1 MKYDNPMEMRKK
13 ITVILL
19 LSGLVLALLPL
30 SANRSFMVKPGKL
43 LSDILNPEVSLTA
56 DQVAK
61 LIVNE
66 DSTTR
71 FIDLRSPEEF
81 RKLNIPGSVNI
92 PYNDFISS
100 DLYIY
105 LNDKKVKN
113 IFYSNGNFY
122 SNYAMVYARG
132 LGYENSYVME
142 GGLNEWFNTVMESIF
157 TGERISA
164 RENALYET
172 RTKAAR
178 LFNQI
183 NSMPDSLKAT
193 FMASNKFSA
202 RKLDGGCE

>member
-1 MKYDNPMEMRKK
+1 MKFDYPIEMRKK

-19 LSGLVLALLPL
+19 LSGIVLALLPL
-30 SANRSFMVKPGKL
+30 SANRSFIVKPGRL

-66 DSTTR
+66 DSTIR
-71 FIDLRSPEEF
+71 LIDLRSTEEF

-100 DLYIY
+100 DLCIY
-105 LNDKKVKN
+105 MNDKKVKN
-113 IFYSNGNFY
+113 IFYSNNDFY

-132 LGYENSYVME
+132 LGYKNCYVME
-142 GGLNEWFNTVMESIF
+142 GGLNEWFNTVMESVF
-157 TGERISA
+157 TGEIISA
-164 RENALYET
+164 RENALFET

-178 LFNQI
+178 LFTQI
-183 NSMPDSLKAT
+183 NSMPDSLKST
-193 FMASNKFSA
+193 FMTSNKFSA
-202 RKLDGGCE
+202 KKLDGGCE

>member
-1 MKYDNPMEMRKK
+1 MKYDHSMEMRKK

-19 LSGLVLALLPL
+19 LSGLILALLPL
-30 SANRSFMVKPGKL
+30 SANRSFMIKPGKL
-43 LSDILNPEVSLTA
+43 LSGILNPEVSLTA

-66 DSTTR
+66 DSTIR
-71 FIDLRSPEEF
+71 LIDLRSPEEF
-81 RKLNIPGSVNI
+81 KKLNIPRSVNI

-100 DLYIY
+100 DLFTYM
-105 LNDKKVKN
+105 NDRKIKN
-113 IFYSNGNFY
+113 IFYSNSDFY

-132 LGYENSYVME
+132 FGYENSYVME
-142 GGLNEWFNTVMESIF
+142 GGLNEWFNMVMESKF

-172 RTKAAR
+172 RIKAAR
-178 LFNQI
+178 LFTQI
-183 NSMPDSLKAT
+183 NSMPDSLKAK

>member
-1 MKYDNPMEMRKK
+1 MRKK

-30 SANRSFMVKPGKL
+30 SANRSFMVKPEKL
-43 LSDILNPEVSLTA
+43 LSEVLNPDVSLTV

-66 DSTTR
+66 DSTIR
-71 FIDLRSPEEF
+71 IIDLRPPEEF
-81 RKLNIPGSVNI
+81 TRLSIPGSVNV
-92 PYNDFISS
+92 PYVDFISS

-105 LNDKKVKN
+105 MNDKNITN
-113 IFYSNGNFY
+113 IFYSNNGFY

-132 LGYENSYVME
+132 MGYKNNFVME
-142 GGLNEWFNTVMESIF
+142 GGLSEWFNTVMESKF

-172 RTKAAR
+172 RAKAAQ
-178 LFNQI
+178 LFTQI
-183 NSMPDSLKAT
+183 NSMPDSLKAV
-193 FMASNKFSA
+193 FMAANKFSA
-202 RKLDGGCE
+202 KKLDGGCE

>member
-1 MKYDNPMEMRKK
+1 MHYEKAMEMRKK
-13 ITVILL
+13 ITILLL

-30 SANRSFMVKPGKL
+30 SANRSFIVKPGKL
-43 LSDILNPEVSLTA
+43 LSEILNPEVSLTA

-71 FIDLRSPEEF
+71 LIDLRSPEDF

-105 LNDKKVKN
+105 MTDKNVKY
-113 IFYSNGNFY
+113 IFYSNSDFY
-122 SNYAMVYARG
+122 SNYAMVFAKG
-132 LGYENSYVME
+132 LGYKNSYVMK
-142 GGLNEWFNTVMESIF
+142 GGLNEWFNTVMESKFI
-157 TGERISA
+157 GQRISA

-178 LFNQI
+178 LFTQI
-183 NSMPDSLKAT
+183 NSMPDSLKAK
-193 FMASNKFSA
+193 FIASNKFSA